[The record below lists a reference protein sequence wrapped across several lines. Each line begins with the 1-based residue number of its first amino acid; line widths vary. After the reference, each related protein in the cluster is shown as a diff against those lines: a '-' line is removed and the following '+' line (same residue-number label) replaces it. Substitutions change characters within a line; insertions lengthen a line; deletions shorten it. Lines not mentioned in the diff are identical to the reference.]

1 MKFLLAL
8 LLVISGAA
16 FARPEV
22 SQRAFDLIVRW
33 EVGGKDAYIKKY
45 SHPIWPGNSAS
56 GVTVGIGYDLGHQE
70 PATILED
77 WMGYEHRGYLAS
89 MHGILGED
97 AGRLAR
103 RRAFLTIPWGMALK
117 VFSDPTLIRYQ
128 RITERSFGKEMYE
141 MKPDTWGVL
150 VSLVY
155 NRGGN
160 MIGDGRREMRHI
172 RDVCIPERDDEC
184 VAQQL
189 VKMKRLWSTSSPVGK
204 GLHNRR
210 DAEAKLVRG

>member
-1 MKFLLAL
+1 MKYLLAL
-8 LLVISGAA
+8 LLLIALPVQ
-16 FARPEV
+16 ARPEI
-22 SQRAFDLIVRW
+22 SPRAFNLIIDW
-33 EVGGKDAYIKKY
+33 EVGGKAAYIKKY
-45 SHPIWPGNSAS
+45 SHPIWPGNEAS

-70 PATILED
+70 PETILED
-77 WMGYEHRGYLAS
+77 WMGYEHRGYLAA
-89 MHGILGED
+89 MAGITGAD

-141 MKPDTWGVL
+141 MRPDTWGVL

-160 MIGDGRREMRHI
+160 MIGDGRKEMRYI

-184 VAQQL
+184 VARQL
-189 VKMKRLWSTSSPVGK
+189 VAMKRLWSLSSPVGK

-210 DAEAKLVRG
+210 DAEAKLARG